1 MPQSSLVDRVRTKLL
16 GGALPRER
24 PKTMWGGYGH
34 GGPCDACDE
43 SILPAEIEYELD
55 MPAGG
60 RVRMHAG
67 CHSLWMAERIRRGF
81 AEPATGA
88 DEVRDSTRS

>member
-1 MPQSSLVDRVRTKLL
+1 MPQSNLVDKVRAK
-16 GGALPRER
+16 R

-34 GGPCDACDE
+34 GGPCAACDE

-60 RVRMHAG
+60 RVRMHVG
-67 CHSLWMAERIRRGF
+67 CHSLWMAERIRLGF

-88 DEVRDSTRS
+88 DEFGTTRS